1 MKLAL
6 VLSGQL
12 RSFEQGYEY
21 IKTNLLDHYDVD
33 VFFHTWSKNWNNKV
47 LVLYNPKEV
56 LVEDDAI
63 FGDFKHYRIESNN
76 HPARNTVLMYRSIK
90 YANMLRQN
98 SGIKYDW
105 ILRTRFDFALNTKI
119 NFQDLEPNKMYFCDT
134 NSNVDRTTVHD
145 QFVIATSNNMNI
157 YSDVYDNI
165 EKYHTEGCVVNG
177 EHLLIYHLQKNNG
190 LGKDKIEYV
199 NLHPPFINGP
209 YNWGKHSLIRDDMEI
224 WKK

>member
-21 IKTNLLDHYDVD
+21 IKTNLLDYYDVD
-33 VFFHTWSKNWNNKV
+33 IFFHTWSKNWNNKV
-47 LVLYNPKEV
+47 LILYNPKEA

-63 FGDFKHYRIESNN
+63 FGDFKHYRIVSNS
-76 HPARNTVLMYRSIK
+76 HPARNTILMYRSIK
-90 YANMLRQN
+90 YADMLRQN

-105 ILRTRFDFALNTKI
+105 VLRTRFDFALNKKI
-119 NFQDLEPNKMYFCDT
+119 NFQDLDPNKMYFCDT
-134 NSNVDRTTVHD
+134 RSNVDRTTVHD

-165 EKYHTEGCVVNG
+165 EKYHTEGCVING
-177 EHLLIYHLQKNNG
+177 EDLLIYHLQKNNC
-190 LGKDKIEYV
+190 LGKNKIEYV
-199 NLHPPFINGP
+199 NLHPPFINGA
-209 YNWGKHSLIRDDMEI
+209 YNCGKHSLIRDDMEM